1 MLIFIGYLSIN
12 TYKNLK
18 KMLFIKTYVKKLYS
32 FFNMPTYIIF
42 SIVINFFLTDVTR
55 NRSVLED
62 ILNKKT

>member
-1 MLIFIGYLSIN
+1 
-12 TYKNLK
+12 
-18 KMLFIKTYVKKLYS
+18 MLFIKNYVKKMYS